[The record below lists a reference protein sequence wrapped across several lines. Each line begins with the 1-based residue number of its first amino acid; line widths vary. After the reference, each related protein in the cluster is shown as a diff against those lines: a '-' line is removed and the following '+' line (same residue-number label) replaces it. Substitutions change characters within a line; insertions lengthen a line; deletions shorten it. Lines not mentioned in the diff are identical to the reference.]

1 MNEHTSARLRAAACL
16 VVAALVAAVWAG
28 ARASAVAQ
36 GGSQSSQ
43 QSSSS
48 GQPGQQ
54 QPPQENP
61 LVAEIRKEIAGRENQ
76 PAEQVF
82 KNIQVL
88 KGQPA
93 GRILNIMGTFT
104 RALGVRCDFCHVPG
118 EWEKDDKD
126 MKKAARD
133 MVHMT
138 NDINAELKKIQT
150 IAADKPA
157 VGCSTCHRG
166 QAKPAAG
173 MGGPRPDGQRPQG
186 QPQPS
191 PSPAKP

>member
-1 MNEHTSARLRAAACL
+1 MNQHASARLRAAAALFVL
-16 VVAALVAAVWAG
+16 VAVAAAWLGAHAANA
-28 ARASAVAQ
+28 ARDAQ
-36 GGSQSSQ
+36 AQSNSNTQ
-43 QSSSS
+43 QP
-48 GQPGQQ
+48 QAGQQ
-54 QPPQENP
+54 PENP
-61 LVAEIRKEIAGRENQ
+61 AFAELRKRVAGKENL

-104 RALGVRCDFCHVPG
+104 RALGVRCDFCHVIG
-118 EWEKDDKD
+118 EWEKDDND

-138 NDINAELKKIQT
+138 NDINAELKTIQT

-166 QAKPAAG
+166 QPKPAAG
-173 MGGPRPDGQRPQG
+173 MGGPRPDGQKPPG

-191 PSPAKP
+191 PAMP